1 MKGVDFVATNPD
13 WVCPTSFGSVPDCGS
28 VCEML
33 YRATERRPKFI
44 GKPQPDMVLLALERY
59 GFKKE
64 DAVMIGDRVYTDIA
78 CGVNAGIDTAF
89 VLSGEGVPEDIEKF
103 KVTPSGTYRNIAEI
117 LSLM

>member
-1 MKGVDFVATNPD
+1 
-13 WVCPTSFGSVPDCGS
+13 
-28 VCEML
+28 
-33 YRATERRPKFI
+33 
-44 GKPQPDMVLLALERY
+44 
-59 GFKKE
+59 
-64 DAVMIGDRVYTDIA
+64 MIGDRVYTDIA